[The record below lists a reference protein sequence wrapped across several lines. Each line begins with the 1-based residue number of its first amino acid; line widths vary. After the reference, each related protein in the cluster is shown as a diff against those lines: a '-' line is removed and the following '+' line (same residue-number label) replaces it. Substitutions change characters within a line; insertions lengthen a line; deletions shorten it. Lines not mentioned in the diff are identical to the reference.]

1 MIALV
6 LALALGALLLG
17 SAALK
22 AAAPVRSADALATFG
37 IRRPVQARVLLWA
50 LVAVEAALGVA
61 VAAGWRPAAW
71 AAAALMLAFAA
82 ALAAA
87 LASGRAGRPCACL
100 GPRSR
105 VGRWGLARNLLLAA
119 GFVAVALG
127 PRRDPTGEEWV
138 AIGLILALAAVLVL
152 AVMVLALAREV
163 ADLRL
168 AMGPQM
174 ALELDDEG
182 PPIGAATGLTDLVA
196 PGPRAVL
203 ATAVFT
209 SEGCHMC
216 RALEPAVEELA
227 RDPLVGVRGFDE
239 HHDAEVWREHDIP
252 GSPYAVVLSLDG
264 IVLAKGTFNSFAQ
277 LQGMLATAERRG
289 EEVGAGGR

>member
-1 MIALV
+1 MTGLV
-6 LALALGALLLG
+6 LGLALGALLVG

-22 AAAPVRSADALATFG
+22 AAAPTRSAGALATFG
-37 IRRPVQARVLLWA
+37 IHGAAAARALLWA
-50 LVAVEAALGVA
+50 LVAVEAALGIA
-61 VAAGWRPAAW
+61 VAAGSRAAAW
-71 AAAALMLAFAA
+71 AAAALMVVFAVALGA
-82 ALAAA
+82 ALAG
-87 LASGRAGRPCACL
+87 GREGRPCACL

-105 VGRWGLARNLLLAA
+105 VSPLGLARTLALA
-119 GFVAVALG
+119 GGFVAVALA
-127 PRRDPTGEEWV
+127 PRAEPSREEWFALGLV
-138 AIGLILALAAVLVL
+138 AALAAVLLL

-182 PPIGAATGLTDLVA
+182 PPIGAATDLAELVD

-203 ATAVFT
+203 AVAVFS

-216 RALEPAVEELA
+216 RALAPAVDELA
-227 RDPLVGVRGFDE
+227 RDPLVAVRSFDE
-239 HHDAEVWREHDIP
+239 HHDAAVWRAHEIP
-252 GSPYAVVLSLDG
+252 GSPYAVVVSVDG
-264 IVLAKGTFNSFAQ
+264 MVLAKGTFNSFAQ